1 MKLFSFTIKKPSK
14 IDEIDVDKISISK
27 KESYG
32 TKSSLKY
39 IIGYNDDAI
48 KSLYIKV
55 PQMVWRDKYL
65 DSNKKMSF
73 KASNKNCQ
81 KKYTKIWERIR
92 SLMNIKLDSEAVY
105 DDNDKF
111 IKTKI
116 KTYKHQGK
124 Y

>member
-1 MKLFSFTIKKPSK
+1 
-14 IDEIDVDKISISK
+14 
-27 KESYG
+27 
-32 TKSSLKY
+32 
-39 IIGYNDDAI
+39 
-48 KSLYIKV
+48 
-55 PQMVWRDKYL
+55 
-65 DSNKKMSF
+65 MSF

-116 KTYKHQGK
+116 KTYKHQDK
-124 Y
+124 H

>member
-14 IDEIDVDKISISK
+14 IDEIDVDKISIS

-55 PQMVWRDKYL
+55 PQMIWRDKYL

-73 KASNKNCQ
+73 KASNKNRQ
-81 KKYTKIWERIR
+81 KKYTKIRERIR

-116 KTYKHQGK
+116 KTYKHQDK
-124 Y
+124 H